1 MTTAA
6 LIPFLHRHIVPRNLP
21 KMLNV
26 SEHIGPNCVCI
37 LLWCRH
43 CRQCHTG
50 HGPRQTCWPS
60 LWWSPTVGDRV
71 EIRFKWVTAQHKHT
85 RFWTASILKC
95 HKNNMGSNSPG
106 MPQSCHRPW
115 LAGAS
120 SSMKSNW
127 LCSTMTAASSRD
139 LETYSRLL
147 GAVLKVWSFKATI
160 SYNKFSLL
168 TDSKL
173 SMYLFFTEGRWTC
186 WWSSGSKIRWI
197 PGSQDCQAPSTNSWI
212 MGPID
217 RDPFAC
223 LNI

>member
-1 MTTAA
+1 M
-6 LIPFLHRHIVPRNLP
+6 
-21 KMLNV
+21 
-26 SEHIGPNCVCI
+26 
-37 LLWCRH
+37 
-43 CRQCHTG
+43 
-50 HGPRQTCWPS
+50 
-60 LWWSPTVGDRV
+60 
-71 EIRFKWVTAQHKHT
+71 TAQHKHT

-95 HKNNMGSNSPG
+95 HKNNMGSNAPG

-173 SMYLFFTEGRWTC
+173 SMYLFSTEGRWTC
-186 WWSSGSKIRWI
+186 CLPVIRKIRWI
-197 PGSQDCQAPSTNSWI
+197 KIPYIMPGLSDL
-212 MGPID
+212 
-217 RDPFAC
+217 DPFAC
-223 LNI
+223 LNIFMNEFKSSCITPEVGPCCHRAGQQSRVQSSGDFLAVASLQQIELPLRMSAL

>member
-1 MTTAA
+1 
-6 LIPFLHRHIVPRNLP
+6 
-21 KMLNV
+21 
-26 SEHIGPNCVCI
+26 
-37 LLWCRH
+37 
-43 CRQCHTG
+43 
-50 HGPRQTCWPS
+50 
-60 LWWSPTVGDRV
+60 
-71 EIRFKWVTAQHKHT
+71 
-85 RFWTASILKC
+85 
-95 HKNNMGSNSPG
+95 MGSNSPG

-173 SMYLFFTEGRWTC
+173 SMYVPVLNGGKMDVLLAGHPEDQMDHNSLYYARIVRFRLICLFEYFDEFKSSYITPEVGPCCHRAGQQSRVQ
-186 WWSSGSKIRWI
+186 SSGDFSAVASLQQIELPLRM
-197 PGSQDCQAPSTNSWI
+197 SA
-212 MGPID
+212 
-217 RDPFAC
+217 
-223 LNI
+223 L

>member
-1 MTTAA
+1 
-6 LIPFLHRHIVPRNLP
+6 
-21 KMLNV
+21 
-26 SEHIGPNCVCI
+26 
-37 LLWCRH
+37 
-43 CRQCHTG
+43 
-50 HGPRQTCWPS
+50 
-60 LWWSPTVGDRV
+60 
-71 EIRFKWVTAQHKHT
+71 
-85 RFWTASILKC
+85 
-95 HKNNMGSNSPG
+95 MGSNSPG

-173 SMYLFFTEGRWTC
+173 SMYLFSTEGRWTC
-186 WWSSGSKIRWI
+186 CLPVIRKIRWI
-197 PGSQDCQAPSTNSWI
+197 TIHYIMPGLSDLDS
-212 MGPID
+212 
-217 RDPFAC
+217 FAC
-223 LNI
+223 LNILMSLNHLTSHQRLVRVATGLGWAAIKSPILWGLFSRSIAPTD